1 MVDLPKREDRNK
13 LRHVVQKAQKDKV
26 MTQEEAG
33 FAITL
38 IERFRK
44 DIEKKKN
51 QLLTIQGEINQLQI
65 NEQVIIQLIE
75 SMISAAQRDLA
86 RQETMGKLKE
96 ARAVEEERHAERAE
110 RNQAQE
116 TQEQVELPSVPPALN
131 K

>member
-86 RQETMGKLKE
+86 RQETMDKLKE
-96 ARAVEEERHAERAE
+96 ARAVEGERHAERAE
-110 RNQAQE
+110 RNKEQE
-116 TQEQVELPSVPPALN
+116 TQEQGDLAPVPPALN